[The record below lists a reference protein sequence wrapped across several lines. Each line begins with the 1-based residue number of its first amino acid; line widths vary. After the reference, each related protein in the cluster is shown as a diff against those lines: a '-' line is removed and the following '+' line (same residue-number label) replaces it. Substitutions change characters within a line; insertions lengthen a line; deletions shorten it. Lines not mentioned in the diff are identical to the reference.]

1 MVKKMLLG
9 LLGLL
14 LVGALVF
21 GAVNRTMAWMN
32 YPNAGQRYGQQNTDA
47 GIHRGW
53 TGQEGTAEQSR
64 GWQALGRGRGQHV
77 AEEGQPDQSF
87 ESLRRGQ
94 GRGADQLRGGDANGF
109 IPWN

>member
-1 MVKKMLLG
+1 MVKKTLLG

-14 LVGALVF
+14 LVGTLVF
-21 GAVNRTMAWMN
+21 GAVNRTMALVN

-47 GIHRGW
+47 GIHRGR
-53 TGQEGTAEQSR
+53 TGQEGTAEQGR

-77 AEEGQPDQSF
+77 AEEGQPDRSL

-94 GRGADQLRGGDANGF
+94 GRGAGQPRDGDANSF
-109 IPWN
+109 VPWN